1 MYGGGNIGRGF
12 IGKVFA
18 DSGYEVCFL
27 DIMQDIID
35 EMNRRGEYTVR
46 IVSNEGEQDTTVK
59 PVRAV
64 NSLTDAAID
73 EIVNCEIM
81 ATAVGVN
88 VLPRI
93 SPVIAK
99 GMVARMERTGRPLDV
114 ILCENQLGADELMR
128 GWIYERLTEEQ
139 KAWADKNLG
148 LVEASIGRM
157 VPPLTPEMR
166 AQDKQ
171 LICVEPYNELPVD
184 KDAFKGDI
192 PDLQGLI
199 PYSPFEF
206 YIKRKLFLH
215 NGGHALCAYLGY
227 EKGYEYIWQAIAD
240 PEIYDAAKASM
251 MTSAQALVQKFGE
264 GVRENVESNVTDLL
278 FRFQNKALKD
288 TVARVGADPVRK
300 LRRND
305 RIVGA
310 ALFAIEQGV
319 DPAPIVKGILAALH
333 FDRAEDATAPE
344 IQKALNENGIDYVM
358 AHYMGLEKD
367 ESLYDMIKSEYGKEW
382 EGWLSVQ
389 SPAGVH
395 PAAVHPGRRQGPR
408 RAGDRGGH
416 RRRLADRLSARQR
429 PGHRSGALQGREH
442 ELDQQERL
450 RRPQRGQSL

>member
-1 MYGGGNIGRGF
+1 MKTAIMYGGGNIGRGF

-35 EMNRRGEYTVR
+35 EMNARGEYTVR
-46 IVSNEGEQDTTVK
+46 IVSNAGEQDTTVK
-59 PVRAV
+59 HVRAA
-64 NSLTDAAID
+64 NSLTEHAID

-93 SPVIAK
+93 APVIAK
-99 GMVARMERTGRPLDV
+99 GVVARMERSGRPLDI

-128 GWIYERLTEEQ
+128 GWIYEKLTDAQ
-139 KAWADKNLG
+139 KQWADDNLG

-166 AQDKQ
+166 AQDKL
-171 LICVEPYNELPVD
+171 LICVEPYAELPVD
-184 KDAFKGDI
+184 RDAFKGEI
-192 PDLQGLI
+192 PDLVGLI
-199 PYSPFEF
+199 PYTPFEF

-215 NGGHALCAYLGY
+215 NGGHATCAYLGY

-240 PEIYDAAKASM
+240 PEIYEAAKASM
-251 MTSAQALVQKFGE
+251 MTSAAALVKRFGE

-319 DPAPIVKGILAALH
+319 DPAPIVKGILAALQ

-344 IQKALNENGIDYVM
+344 VQQALKEQGIAYVLR
-358 AHYMGLEKD
+358 HYMGLD
-367 ESLYDMIKSEYGKEW
+367 ENEPLYGMIEAEYNK
-382 EGWLSVQ
+382 
-389 SPAGVH
+389 
-395 PAAVHPGRRQGPR
+395 
-408 RAGDRGGH
+408 
-416 RRRLADRLSARQR
+416 
-429 PGHRSGALQGREH
+429 QGR
-442 ELDQQERL
+442 
-450 RRPQRGQSL
+450 

>member
-1 MYGGGNIGRGF
+1 MKTAVMYGGGNIGRGF

-35 EMNRRGEYTVR
+35 EMNARGEYTVR
-46 IVSNEGEQDTTVK
+46 IVSNEGETDTTVK

-64 NSLTDAAID
+64 NSLTDRAID

-88 VLPRI
+88 VLPKI
-93 SPVIAK
+93 APVIAK
-99 GMVARMERTGRPLDV
+99 GVVARMERTGRPLDI

-128 GWIYERLTEEQ
+128 GWINEKLTDGQ
-139 KAWADKNLG
+139 RAWADANLG

-166 AQDKQ
+166 AKDKL
-171 LICVEPYNELPVD
+171 LICVEPYAELPVD
-184 KDAFKGDI
+184 KDAFRGEI
-192 PDLQGLI
+192 PDLVGLI
-199 PYSPFEF
+199 PYTPFEF

-240 PEIYDAAKASM
+240 PEIYAAAKASM
-251 MTSAQALVQKFGE
+251 MTSAAALVKKFGE

-278 FRFQNKALKD
+278 FRFQNRALKD

-310 ALFAIEQGV
+310 ALFAMEQGV
-319 DPAPIVKGILAALH
+319 DPSPIVKGIVAALK

-344 IQKALNENGIDYVM
+344 VQKALREGGIDAVLER
-358 AHYMGLEKD
+358 YMGLAPD
-367 ESLYDMIKSEYGKEW
+367 EPLF
-382 EGWLSVQ
+382 
-389 SPAGVH
+389 
-395 PAAVHPGRRQGPR
+395 
-408 RAGDRGGH
+408 
-416 RRRLADRLSARQR
+416 ARI
-429 PGHRSGALQGREH
+429 REAWA
-442 ELDQQERL
+442 E
-450 RRPQRGQSL
+450 

>member
-1 MYGGGNIGRGF
+1 MKTAIMYGAGNIGRGF

-35 EMNRRGEYTVR
+35 EMNARGEYHVR
-46 IVSNEGEQDTTVK
+46 IVSNAGEEDTVVR

-64 NSLTDAAID
+64 NSLTEQAID
-73 EIVNCEIM
+73 EIVNCDIM

-88 VLPRI
+88 VLPKI
-93 SPVIAK
+93 APVIAR
-99 GMVARMERTGRPLDV
+99 GAAARMARNGRPLDI

-128 GWIYERLTEEQ
+128 GWVYERLTDEQ

-166 AQDKQ
+166 AQDRL
-171 LICVEPYNELPVD
+171 LICVEPYCDLPVD
-184 KDAFKGDI
+184 KDAFRGEI
-192 PDLQGLI
+192 PDLKGLI

-251 MTSAQALVQKFGE
+251 MTSAQALVKKFGE

-278 FRFQNKALKD
+278 FRFQNRALKD

-310 ALFAIEQGV
+310 ALFALEQGV
-319 DPAPIVKGILAALH
+319 DPAPIVKGIAAALR
-333 FDRAEDATAPE
+333 FDRAGDATAPE
-344 IQKALNENGIDYVM
+344 IQQALKAQGIDYVLG
-358 AHYMGLEKD
+358 HYMGLKPD
-367 ESLYDMIKSEYGKEW
+367 EPLYGMIRE
-382 EGWLSVQ
+382 
-389 SPAGVH
+389 
-395 PAAVHPGRRQGPR
+395 AV
-408 RAGDRGGH
+408 
-416 RRRLADRLSARQR
+416 
-429 PGHRSGALQGREH
+429 
-442 ELDQQERL
+442 
-450 RRPQRGQSL
+450 

>member
-1 MYGGGNIGRGF
+1 MKTAIMYGGGNIGRGF

-35 EMNRRGEYTVR
+35 EMNARGQYTVR
-46 IVSNEGEQDTTVK
+46 IVSNAGEEDTTVK

-64 NSLTDAAID
+64 NSLTDQAID

-93 SPVIAK
+93 APVIAK
-99 GMVARMERTGRPLDV
+99 GVAARMARTGRPLDI

-128 GWIYERLTEEQ
+128 GWINEKLTDEQ
-139 KAWADKNLG
+139 RAWADQNLG

-166 AQDKQ
+166 EKDKL
-171 LICVEPYNELPVD
+171 LICVEPYCELPVD
-184 KDAFKGDI
+184 RDAFRGEI
-192 PDLQGLI
+192 PDLVGLI
-199 PYSPFEF
+199 PYTPFEF

-240 PEIYDAAKASM
+240 PAIYEAAKASM
-251 MTSAQALVQKFGE
+251 MTSAEALVRKFGE

-278 FRFQNKALKD
+278 FRFQNRALKD
-288 TVARVGADPVRK
+288 TVARVGADPARK

-319 DPAPIVKGILAALH
+319 DPAPIVRGIAAALK
-333 FDRAEDATAPE
+333 FDRPEDATAPAVQADLKDKGPE
-344 IQKALNENGIDYVM
+344 YVLE
-358 AHYMGLEKD
+358 HTMGLSPD
-367 ESLYDMIKSEYGKEW
+367 EPLYAMILETVK
-382 EGWLSVQ
+382 
-389 SPAGVH
+389 
-395 PAAVHPGRRQGPR
+395 
-408 RAGDRGGH
+408 
-416 RRRLADRLSARQR
+416 
-429 PGHRSGALQGREH
+429 
-442 ELDQQERL
+442 
-450 RRPQRGQSL
+450 

>member
-1 MYGGGNIGRGF
+1 MKTAIMYGAGNIGRGF

-27 DIMQDIID
+27 DIMQEIID
-35 EMNRRGEYTVR
+35 EMNARGEYTVR
-46 IVSNEGEQDTTVK
+46 IVSNDGEKDTTVR

-64 NSLTDAAID
+64 NSLTDQAID

-93 SPVIAK
+93 APVIAK

-128 GWIYERLTEEQ
+128 GWIYEQLTDAQ
-139 KAWADKNLG
+139 RAWADENLG

-166 AQDKQ
+166 AVDKL
-171 LICVEPYNELPVD
+171 LICVEPYAELPVD
-184 KDAFKGDI
+184 RDAFKGEI
-192 PDLQGLI
+192 PDLVGLI
-199 PYSPFEF
+199 PYTPFEF

-227 EKGYEYIWQAIAD
+227 QKGYEYIWQAIAD
-240 PEIYDAAKASM
+240 PEIYAAAKASM
-251 MTSAQALVQKFGE
+251 MTSAEALVRKFGE

-319 DPAPIVKGILAALH
+319 DPTPIVNGIAAALR

-344 IQKALNENGIDYVM
+344 IQKALREQGVDYVLE
-358 AHYMGLEKD
+358 HYMGLEPD
-367 ESLYDMIKSEYGKEW
+367 EELY
-382 EGWLSVQ
+382 
-389 SPAGVH
+389 
-395 PAAVHPGRRQGPR
+395 GRIR
-408 RAGDRGGH
+408 DV
-416 RRRLADRLSARQR
+416 LK
-429 PGHRSGALQGREH
+429 
-442 ELDQQERL
+442 
-450 RRPQRGQSL
+450 

>member
-1 MYGGGNIGRGF
+1 MKTAVMYGGGNIGRGF

-35 EMNRRGEYTVR
+35 EMNARGQYTVR
-46 IVSNEGEQDTTVK
+46 IVSNEGEQNTTVK

-93 SPVIAK
+93 APVIAK
-99 GMVARMERTGRPLDV
+99 GMVARMERTGKPLDI

-128 GWIYERLTEEQ
+128 GWIYEKLTDDQ
-139 KAWADKNLG
+139 KKWADDNLG

-166 AQDKQ
+166 AQDKL
-171 LICVEPYNELPVD
+171 LICVEPYCELPVD
-184 KDAFKGDI
+184 RDAFKGEI
-192 PDLQGLI
+192 PDLAGLI
-199 PYSPFEF
+199 PYTPFEF

-240 PEIYDAAKASM
+240 PEIYEAAKASM
-251 MTSAQALVQKFGE
+251 MASAEALVHKFGE
-264 GVRENVESNVTDLL
+264 GVRENVEGNVTDLL

-310 ALFAIEQGV
+310 ALFAMEQGV
-319 DPAPIVKGILAALH
+319 DPAPIVKGILAALR

-344 IQKALNENGIDYVM
+344 IQKALKEQGIDFVLE
-358 AHYMGLEKD
+358 HYMGLAPDEPLYGGIRAAYLKD
-367 ESLYDMIKSEYGKEW
+367 
-382 EGWLSVQ
+382 
-389 SPAGVH
+389 
-395 PAAVHPGRRQGPR
+395 
-408 RAGDRGGH
+408 
-416 RRRLADRLSARQR
+416 
-429 PGHRSGALQGREH
+429 
-442 ELDQQERL
+442 
-450 RRPQRGQSL
+450 GQ

>member
-1 MYGGGNIGRGF
+1 MKTAVMYGAGNIGRGF

-27 DIMQDIID
+27 DIMQDVID
-35 EMNRRGEYTVR
+35 EMNRRGQYTVR
-46 IVSNEGEQDTTVK
+46 IVSNDAEQDTTVK

-64 NSLTDAAID
+64 NSLTDQAID
-73 EIVNCEIM
+73 EIVSCEIM

-93 SPVIAK
+93 APVIAK
-99 GMVARMERTGRPLDV
+99 GMVARMARTGRPLDI

-128 GWIYERLTEEQ
+128 GWIYEQLTEEQ
-139 KAWADKNLG
+139 RAWADKNLG
-148 LVEASIGRM
+148 LIEASIGRM

-166 AQDKQ
+166 AQDKL
-171 LICVEPYNELPVD
+171 LICVEPYSELPVD
-184 KDAFKGDI
+184 RDAFKGEI

-199 PYSPFEF
+199 PYTPFEF

-227 EKGYEYIWQAIAD
+227 QKGYQYIWQAIAD
-240 PEIYDAAKASM
+240 PAIYEAARASM
-251 MTSAQALVQKFGE
+251 MTSAQALVARFGE
-264 GVRENVESNVTDLL
+264 GVRENVESNVVDLL
-278 FRFQNKALKD
+278 NRFQNRALKD

-319 DPAPIVKGILAALH
+319 DPAPIVSGIAAALR

-344 IQKALNENGIDYVM
+344 IQEALRDKGIDYVLG
-358 AHYMGLEKD
+358 HYMGLESD
-367 ESLYDMIKSEYGKEW
+367 EALYGMIKEAW
-382 EGWLSVQ
+382 
-389 SPAGVH
+389 
-395 PAAVHPGRRQGPR
+395 
-408 RAGDRGGH
+408 
-416 RRRLADRLSARQR
+416 AR
-429 PGHRSGALQGREH
+429 
-442 ELDQQERL
+442 
-450 RRPQRGQSL
+450 

>member
-1 MYGGGNIGRGF
+1 MDEVSGMKTAVMYGAGKIGRGF
-12 IGKVFA
+12 VGKVFSE
-18 DSGYEVCFL
+18 SGYEVCFL

-35 EMNRRGEYTVR
+35 EMNARGQYNVR
-46 IVSNEGEQDTTVK
+46 IVSNEGEQDTVVK

-93 SPVIAK
+93 APVIAK
-99 GMVARMERTGRPLDV
+99 GMVARMERTGKPLDI

-128 GWIYERLTEEQ
+128 GWIYERLNDEQ
-139 KAWADKNLG
+139 RAWADKNLG

-166 AQDKQ
+166 AKDKL
-171 LICVEPYNELPVD
+171 LICVEPYSELPVD
-184 KDAFKGDI
+184 RDAFKGPI
-192 PDLQGLI
+192 PDLVGLI
-199 PYSPFEF
+199 PYTPFEF

-251 MTSAQALVQKFGE
+251 MTSAEALVKKFGE

-278 FRFQNKALKD
+278 FRFQNRALKD

-319 DPAPIVKGILAALH
+319 DPSPIVRGIIAALR
-333 FDRAEDATAPE
+333 FDYPGDPTAP
-344 IQKALNENGIDYVM
+344 QVQQALSERGIEYVLE
-358 AHYMGLEKD
+358 HYMGLMPE
-367 ESLYDMIKSEYGKEW
+367 EPLYGMILEAY
-382 EGWLSVQ
+382 
-389 SPAGVH
+389 
-395 PAAVHPGRRQGPR
+395 R
-408 RAGDRGGH
+408 RA
-416 RRRLADRLSARQR
+416 
-429 PGHRSGALQGREH
+429 
-442 ELDQQERL
+442 
-450 RRPQRGQSL
+450 

>member
-1 MYGGGNIGRGF
+1 MKTAVMYGGGNIGRGF

-27 DIMQDIID
+27 DIVQDVID
-35 EMNRRGEYTVR
+35 EMNARGQYTVR
-46 IVSNEGEQDTTVK
+46 IVSNAETVDTTVK

-64 NSLTDAAID
+64 NSLTEQAVD
-73 EIVNCEIM
+73 EIANCAIM

-93 SPVIAK
+93 APVIAK
-99 GMVARMERTGRPLDV
+99 GAVARMQRGCGPLDI

-128 GWIYERLTEEQ
+128 GWIYGQLTDEQ
-139 KAWADKNLG
+139 KAWADENLG

-166 AQDKQ
+166 AQDKL
-171 LICVEPYNELPVD
+171 LICVEPYSELPVD
-184 KDAFKGDI
+184 RDAFRGEI
-192 PDLQGLI
+192 PGLVGLI

-227 EKGYEYIWQAIAD
+227 EKGCEYIWQAIAD
-240 PEIYDAAKASM
+240 PRIHDAAKASM
-251 MTSAQALVQKFGE
+251 MASAQALVAKFGE
-264 GVRENVESNVTDLL
+264 GVRENVESNVADLL
-278 FRFQNKALKD
+278 FRFQNRALKD

-310 ALFAIEQGV
+310 ALFALEQGV
-319 DPAPIVKGILAALH
+319 DPSPIVKGIAAALR

-344 IQKALNENGIDYVM
+344 VQKALKERGIDYVLE
-358 AHYMGLEKD
+358 HYMGLAPD
-367 ESLYDMIKSEYGKEW
+367 EPLYGMIRAEW
-382 EGWLSVQ
+382 TK
-389 SPAGVH
+389 
-395 PAAVHPGRRQGPR
+395 
-408 RAGDRGGH
+408 
-416 RRRLADRLSARQR
+416 
-429 PGHRSGALQGREH
+429 
-442 ELDQQERL
+442 
-450 RRPQRGQSL
+450 

>member
-1 MYGGGNIGRGF
+1 MKTAIMYGGGNIGRGF

-35 EMNRRGEYTVR
+35 EMNARGEYTVR
-46 IVSNEGEQDTTVK
+46 IVSNEGQQDTVVR

-64 NSLTDAAID
+64 NSLTEQAID
-73 EIVNCEIM
+73 EIVNCRIM

-93 SPVIAK
+93 APVIAR

-128 GWIYERLTEEQ
+128 GWIYEHLNDAQ

-166 AQDKQ
+166 EKDKL
-171 LICVEPYNELPVD
+171 LICVEPYSELPVD
-184 KDAFKGDI
+184 RDAFKGDI
-192 PDLQGLI
+192 PDLVGLI
-199 PYSPFEF
+199 PYTPFEF

-240 PEIYDAAKASM
+240 PEIYQAAKASM
-251 MTSAQALVQKFGE
+251 MTSAQALVAKFGE

-278 FRFQNKALKD
+278 ERFQNRALQD

-310 ALFAIEQGV
+310 ALFALEQGI
-319 DPAPIVKGILAALH
+319 DPAPIVRGIAAALH
-333 FDRAEDATAPE
+333 FDRPEDATAPQ
-344 IQKALNENGIDYVM
+344 IQTTLKEQGIDAVM
-358 AHYMGLEKD
+358 REYMQLDPKEP
-367 ESLYDMIKSEYGKEW
+367 LWQMIRAAY
-382 EGWLSVQ
+382 EG
-389 SPAGVH
+389 
-395 PAAVHPGRRQGPR
+395 
-408 RAGDRGGH
+408 
-416 RRRLADRLSARQR
+416 
-429 PGHRSGALQGREH
+429 
-442 ELDQQERL
+442 
-450 RRPQRGQSL
+450 